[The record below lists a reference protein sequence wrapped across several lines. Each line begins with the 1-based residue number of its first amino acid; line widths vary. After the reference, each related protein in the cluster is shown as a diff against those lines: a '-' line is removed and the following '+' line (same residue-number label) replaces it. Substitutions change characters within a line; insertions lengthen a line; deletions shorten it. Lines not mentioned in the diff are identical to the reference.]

1 MAMVLTF
8 LRTAPAPKI
17 NPQRPLLPG
26 APPPE
31 HLPLNPNL
39 YLMLAVDSVAPL
51 IRIRGFTGL
60 AGGGKSLEVPVPI
73 DRRTRRRMAWM
84 WLMDT
89 VSKKPSMGSGKKQF
103 AHRIG
108 EEIVAIVEGRSSVW
122 TKRDQLHKLGTS
134 VRANVNSPRLLK
146 KKR

>member
-1 MAMVLTF
+1 MVLTF

-26 APPPE
+26 APPAE

-51 IRIRGFTGL
+51 IRIRGFVGL
-60 AGGGKSLEVPVPI
+60 AGGGKALEVPVPI
-73 DRRTRRRMAWM
+73 NRRTRRRMAWM
-84 WLMDT
+84 WLMDA
-89 VSKKPSMGSGKKQF
+89 VSKKPSMGSGKKQL

-122 TKRDQLHKLGTS
+122 SRRDQLHKLGTS